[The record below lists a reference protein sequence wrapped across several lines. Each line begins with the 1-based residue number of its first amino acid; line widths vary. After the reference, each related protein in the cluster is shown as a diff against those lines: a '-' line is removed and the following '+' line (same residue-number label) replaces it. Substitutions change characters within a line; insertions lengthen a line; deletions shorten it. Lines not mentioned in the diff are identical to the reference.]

1 MKPESRNKPQLLQV
15 PSDSKFSIKTNVGF
29 ISDQERRLSQI
40 VVFFVTILS
49 IKIRIIT
56 LTQEQAAEQL
66 LVSRQTISSWENG
79 GSLS

>member
-40 VVFFVTILS
+40 VVFFVTLFGATPGVLLGLS
-49 IKIRIIT
+49 FAFT
-56 LTQEQAAEQL
+56 M
-66 LVSRQTISSWENG
+66 VSFNKLETKE
-79 GSLS
+79 